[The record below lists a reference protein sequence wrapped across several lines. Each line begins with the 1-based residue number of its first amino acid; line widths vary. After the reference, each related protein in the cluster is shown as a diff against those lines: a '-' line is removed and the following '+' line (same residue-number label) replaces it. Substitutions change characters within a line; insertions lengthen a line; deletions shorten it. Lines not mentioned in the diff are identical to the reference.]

1 MQPKFGGS
9 QDDVP
14 LFAEVTIT
22 TTTTKNANLATNNL
36 DSFTSSLR

>member
-14 LFAEVTIT
+14 LFAEVTTTT

-36 DSFTSSLR
+36 DNFDFVC